1 MGDRVSE
8 MQRLGALVRQRRE
21 ELRLP
26 QSKMGGVSD
35 LTVRKVEQGKG
46 GPPRR
51 SSMEAMEAA
60 LGWAPGTMDRILAGQ
75 IATSSQILYDPR
87 RPEVGLGTAALAADK
102 GLIETARA
110 LRVGRAVLELLD
122 ALGAGVSSSTEEGDR
137 GR

>member
-1 MGDRVSE
+1 
-8 MQRLGALVRQRRE
+8 
-21 ELRLP
+21 
-26 QSKMGGVSD
+26 
-35 LTVRKVEQGKG
+35 
-46 GPPRR
+46 
-51 SSMEAMEAA
+51 MEAMEAA